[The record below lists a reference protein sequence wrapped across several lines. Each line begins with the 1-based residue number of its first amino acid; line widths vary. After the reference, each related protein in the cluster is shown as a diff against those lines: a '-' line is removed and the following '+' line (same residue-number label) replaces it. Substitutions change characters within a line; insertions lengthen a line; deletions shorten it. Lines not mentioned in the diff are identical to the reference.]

1 MPSGQDSNAT
11 VNYDDITLKPVCQ
24 MSTNAARRVLFL
36 RLAENVSRA
45 GDGSEDASG
54 THATRQGLHTNSS
67 IGPCEYAKGTPGLVS
82 CSPNQYACECDK
94 KCDEHQTC
102 SGHGRCNAVPLTS
115 PDCWCDTGWSGAACS
130 KFMFAAAEFVAI
142 VNFLGSSF
150 VHPWAP
156 SAFME
161 PAEMFA
167 AKYRVEIP
175 TRFATDATHFV
186 AHGRSFLAVA
196 AWNEVDS
203 TRDAG
208 SQIFALT
215 RTSNPLAPWNATSV
229 LVRVSLIQTLPEV
242 TTARQVLYFEVPGTH
257 TPLALVRMLSRTRS
271 STML

>member
-1 MPSGQDSNAT
+1 MPSGQDHNAS
-11 VNYDDITLKPVCQ
+11 VNDDDITLKPVCQ

-54 THATRQGLHTNSS
+54 TR
-67 IGPCEYAKGTPGLVS
+67 
-82 CSPNQYACECDK
+82 
-94 KCDEHQTC
+94 
-102 SGHGRCNAVPLTS
+102 
-115 PDCWCDTGWSGAACS
+115 
-130 KFMFAAAEFVAI
+130 FMFAAAEFVAI

-156 SAFME
+156 SAFVD

-196 AWNEVDS
+196 AWNELDS

-215 RTSNPLAPWNATSV
+215 RTRNPLAPWNATSV

-242 TTARQVLYFEVPGTH
+242 TTARQVLYFEVAGTH
-257 TPLALVRMLSRTRS
+257 TPLALGGMLWLRPKPGATQKAPNDRNALTASLGDALVNRAVT
-271 STML
+271 